1 MIWSF
6 DFWPCASTSAQ
17 SQTAHPAPAKGK
29 GRGCF
34 FGISPSPVFFRLTLH
49 SRRAGFFNFSQLRVC
64 PETHPALERA
74 CELPCEAGARLDL
87 LDYGKTVRRIARAVA
102 FAAASSLER
111 YPDIER

>member
-1 MIWSF
+1 MEAVAVVC
-6 DFWPCASTSAQ
+6 FWPCASTSAQ
-17 SQTAHPAPAKGK
+17 SQGHPPPPKAKG
-29 GRGCF
+29 GVFCHQSQPSLSASA
-34 FGISPSPVFFRLTLH
+34 SPQW
-49 SRRAGFFNFSQLRVC
+49 RAGFFNFSQLRV